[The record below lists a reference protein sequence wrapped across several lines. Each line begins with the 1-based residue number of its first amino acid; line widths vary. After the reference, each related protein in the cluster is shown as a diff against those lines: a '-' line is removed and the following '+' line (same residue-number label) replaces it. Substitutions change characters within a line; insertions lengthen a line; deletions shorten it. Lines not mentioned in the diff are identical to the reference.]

1 MPAWGIYQI
10 SRQESPF
17 YKLHIQSEQ
26 IPPLFAP
33 EKIPCGKNRFTSN
46 QLYFYMMKEI
56 NYRIFNNRYLM
67 PQQTAEKK
75 HRASDDKMQKP
86 PDETDYEVLW
96 LAKRAWDNLD
106 KYRHT
111 RTRSRNYTF
120 GNQWSDTINLPDGR
134 SISEEQYLKEQG
146 KVPLKNNLIRK
157 LVKNVVGQ
165 FRAIQTQPVCIA
177 RNRQDQPLSEI
188 LSSALQY
195 VHQHNHLWEI
205 DGRSLEE
212 FLISGSCFHKIE
224 YGKRNNKNDVW
235 IDEVNPNR
243 IFFNSMED
251 SRHWDCTLI
260 GELHDVPI
268 AQVLSH
274 FAHGSRKRATELREI
289 YCNATE
295 SQLRETYENLSSEP
309 LDNIDFFMPTDKH
322 LCRII
327 EVWRLENRERLM
339 CHDTLTGRYYKEEID
354 HAAEI
359 EEENQRRISEARS
372 KDIAEENVPL
382 IHTEW
387 FIDQFWYYRFF
398 TPFGEILAE
407 GETPYW
413 HGEHPYTFKLYPL
426 IDGEIHSFV
435 EDIIDQ
441 QRYINRLI
449 TLVDFIMGSSAK
461 GVLLFPENQIPDG
474 MTIEDIAE
482 EWTRYNGVILFKP
495 KPGEALPQQIAI
507 NATNI
512 GAYELLNLQMQLL
525 DNISGVH
532 GAMQGQAP
540 SAGTP
545 ADLYSQQVQNA
556 GINLIDIFES
566 FKGTSIN

>member
-10 SRQESPF
+10 SRQENSF

-75 HRASDDKMQKP
+75 HQASDDKMQKP

-212 FLISGSCFHKIE
+212 FLISGSCFHKI
-224 YGKRNNKNDVW
+224 
-235 IDEVNPNR
+235 
-243 IFFNSMED
+243 
-251 SRHWDCTLI
+251 
-260 GELHDVPI
+260 
-268 AQVLSH
+268 
-274 FAHGSRKRATELREI
+274 
-289 YCNATE
+289 
-295 SQLRETYENLSSEP
+295 
-309 LDNIDFFMPTDKH
+309 
-322 LCRII
+322 
-327 EVWRLENRERLM
+327 
-339 CHDTLTGRYYKEEID
+339 
-354 HAAEI
+354 
-359 EEENQRRISEARS
+359 
-372 KDIAEENVPL
+372 
-382 IHTEW
+382 
-387 FIDQFWYYRFF
+387 
-398 TPFGEILAE
+398 
-407 GETPYW
+407 
-413 HGEHPYTFKLYPL
+413 
-426 IDGEIHSFV
+426 
-435 EDIIDQ
+435 
-441 QRYINRLI
+441 
-449 TLVDFIMGSSAK
+449 
-461 GVLLFPENQIPDG
+461 
-474 MTIEDIAE
+474 
-482 EWTRYNGVILFKP
+482 
-495 KPGEALPQQIAI
+495 
-507 NATNI
+507 
-512 GAYELLNLQMQLL
+512 
-525 DNISGVH
+525 
-532 GAMQGQAP
+532 
-540 SAGTP
+540 
-545 ADLYSQQVQNA
+545 
-556 GINLIDIFES
+556 
-566 FKGTSIN
+566 